1 MSSSAAGGT
10 EGLGAGTY
18 VPPRS
23 MGKMI
28 AIIVAL
34 LIVTNVITGVAVYY
48 VAQPAVGVGT
58 VQVIGPWAGVEWSKF
73 KPVLDKFHN
82 DTGIPYQYTTSR
94 QEDLSPTLPIS
105 FQAGQSPADLIFMPS
120 ATIKQ
125 YATRNWVTELT
136 GTLSP
141 SSYQPG
147 ALDPLTVSGKVW
159 GGAYTGKVKPG
170 FWYNT
175 SYFTAHSLQKP
186 TTWQGFWSLLSD
198 IKNISGGA
206 PAILSGDTDGWPLS
220 DATEAFIETYGGATM
235 HKALANRTLAWVG
248 SRADGPGGGR
258 RSYRD
263 RGGCS
268 HLGLSGAGPEDRQ
281 PVDRESGPHGPGRHD
296 RESVP
301 GYFLERAPEPLGKSG
316 PVAGEAHRDPGCR
329 RNAAMSGHGGGLSR
343 LISLFQGKASIRRW
357 LLSQAKFLSFFLP
370 AAILLLV
377 LVVYPVVATL
387 ALSFLTPSGAYAGLH
402 NYESVVGSP
411 DTFNPTCFDQG
422 PPCGS
427 LINNLIWT
435 GLHLPL
441 TLFMGLFLA
450 ILLQNVRGASVVKS
464 LIFLGMVTP
473 LIVIGVVLRFILE
486 APIGLIPAFFG
497 WLGLR
502 SLAGNWLV
510 TPSTLLLGL
519 IFGTVWSWT
528 GFSMIV
534 YSAGVTTI
542 PKDYFEAARVDGAT
556 EWQAFRKIT
565 WPLLRPITLV
575 IVTMTVL
582 WELKLFDIVI
592 GATNS
597 QGGVGGAADVLALQ
611 MYRYFFIIDYNSA
624 AVVATLLTIFTLV
637 VALGLFRRLLSV
649 PGRRKR
655 ARPARV
661 ARKAEPAR
669 IGSEKPTAATEG
681 IT

>member
-10 EGLGAGTY
+10 EGSGAGTY

-28 AIIVAL
+28 AIMVAL

-220 DATEAFIETYGGATM
+220 DATEAFIETYGGANM
-235 HKALANRTLAWVG
+235 HKALANRTLSWTDPSVEAVFQKYLVPTLQNGFWTQPLKWNDPAVINQWWSGTTPLYFMG
-248 SRADGPGGGR
+248 SWITGMVPNPANIDVFSLPGGG
-258 RSYRD
+258 SNQGMVFAADYFF
-263 RGGCS
+263 
-268 HLGLSGAGPEDRQ
+268 
-281 PVDRESGPHGPGRHD
+281 
-296 RESVP
+296 VP
-301 GYFLERAPEPLGKSG
+301 KYAAHTDLGK
-316 PVAGEAHRDPGCR
+316 
-329 RNAAMSGHGGGLSR
+329 R
-343 LISLFQGKASIRRW
+343 L
-357 LLSQAKFLSFFLP
+357 
-370 AAILLLV
+370 
-377 LVVYPVVATL
+377 AT
-387 ALSFLTPSGAYAGLH
+387 
-402 NYESVVGSP
+402 
-411 DTFNPTCFDQG
+411 
-422 PPCGS
+422 
-427 LINNLIWT
+427 
-435 GLHLPL
+435 
-441 TLFMGLFLA
+441 
-450 ILLQNVRGASVVKS
+450 
-464 LIFLGMVTP
+464 FLGS
-473 LIVIGVVLRFILE
+473 
-486 APIGLIPAFFG
+486 AA
-497 WLGLR
+497 
-502 SLAGNWLV
+502 AQ
-510 TPSTLLLGL
+510 
-519 IFGTVWSWT
+519 TVQVQVGGHIAT
-528 GFSMIV
+528 A
-534 YSAGVTTI
+534 AGV
-542 PKDYFEAARVDGAT
+542 PSSAYPALD
-556 EWQAFRKIT
+556 QKI
-565 WPLLRPITLV
+565 
-575 IVTMTVL
+575 
-582 WELKLFDIVI
+582 
-592 GATNS
+592 
-597 QGGVGGAADVLALQ
+597 
-611 MYRYFFIIDYNSA
+611 
-624 AVVATLLTIFTLV
+624 ATLLTGKV
-637 VALGLFRRLLSV
+637 VLTDLDDTIGNPFQGTFWSQLQSLWANPAQWQARL
-649 PGRRKR
+649 
-655 ARPARV
+655 
-661 ARKAEPAR
+661 
-669 IGSEKPTAATEG
+669 TAIQAAAAAQP
-681 IT
+681 